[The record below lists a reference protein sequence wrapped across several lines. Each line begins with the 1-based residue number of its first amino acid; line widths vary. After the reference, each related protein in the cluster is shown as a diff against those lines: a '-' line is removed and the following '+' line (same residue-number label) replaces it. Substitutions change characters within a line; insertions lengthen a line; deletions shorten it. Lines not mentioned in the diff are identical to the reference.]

1 MRITKEPPMNTN
13 IISTLR
19 NLNKINPSP
28 NIDLT
33 NIHRREIVEDNS
45 SNPIKVKLI
54 NNNNTQLSTQQKLP
68 IDFLYNDTKKDLNQK
83 EINNL
88 RRSLIFTQEKQNNI
102 NKESEFMKKVSMSPK
117 LTLRYEDNDNISEIN
132 NGKNINNKIKETP
145 TKKYNMI
152 SILSKN
158 FLYNKKKAN
167 NPLSNQNKKKDQSSS
182 NTKNNNM
189 NNKYINDDNISVAS
203 FNSLMTDINTYKNVG
218 INNNQINQ
226 NKKTKSNQN
235 INIKQSNYEYNNNI
249 INDNLN
255 IKSEDL
261 IMIEERLNDISISL
275 NNIND
280 VNDVGASNECVE
292 YFVFYFHSS
301 LSHKFPLLF
310 HENNRILI
318 QSAINL
324 KLLTIAMT
332 YHLSMNLYMMKE
344 ILVNLKY
351 IFTLLKNNIYLLI
364 RKVQIYYGNEYVS
377 KNNIYFKTFNFI
389 LSRNG
394 FDHLNE
400 NEIADLLRNNCI
412 RISKYLSEII
422 IYYEEMGNIYYLDF
436 LDLYNNISKLTEKDI
451 NNYFYHYLYA
461 AKSRGQPP
469 RPKIEYHPLTSRMRS
484 NIKNNY
490 YINNQ
495 TINNY
500 NNININNINELDK
513 HLNNINQLQYKSNK
527 DKLLLMDYLKNKI
540 SPPFLPSL
548 CNKKYTLVLDITN
561 TLINVKYIDPQ
572 GQVLSPTLRPG
583 IFSFLNAIKPIYELV
598 SFSLESK
605 EFSEVIINEIEK
617 NRKYFDFNLYKEH
630 CTLYGNKLVKDI
642 SKLGRDLRRVII
654 VDDDENNFI
663 LNKENGIKI
672 KPFLGEENNND
683 TSLFELKKILILFE
697 RLGLDDVR
705 KGIQSYEKDIKDKI
719 SMNNIGK

>member
-54 NNNNTQLSTQQKLP
+54 NNNNTQLSTQKKLP
-68 IDFLYNDTKKDLNQK
+68 IDFLYNDTKNNLNQK

-249 INDNLN
+249 IND
-255 IKSEDL
+255 KS
-261 IMIEERLNDISISL
+261 
-275 NNIND
+275 
-280 VNDVGASNECVE
+280 
-292 YFVFYFHSS
+292 
-301 LSHKFPLLF
+301 LL
-310 HENNRILI
+310 
-318 QSAINL
+318 
-324 KLLTIAMT
+324 
-332 YHLSMNLYMMKE
+332 
-344 ILVNLKY
+344 
-351 IFTLLKNNIYLLI
+351 
-364 RKVQIYYGNEYVS
+364 
-377 KNNIYFKTFNFI
+377 
-389 LSRNG
+389 
-394 FDHLNE
+394 
-400 NEIADLLRNNCI
+400 
-412 RISKYLSEII
+412 
-422 IYYEEMGNIYYLDF
+422 
-436 LDLYNNISKLTEKDI
+436 
-451 NNYFYHYLYA
+451 
-461 AKSRGQPP
+461 
-469 RPKIEYHPLTSRMRS
+469 
-484 NIKNNY
+484 
-490 YINNQ
+490 
-495 TINNY
+495 
-500 NNININNINELDK
+500 
-513 HLNNINQLQYKSNK
+513 
-527 DKLLLMDYLKNKI
+527 
-540 SPPFLPSL
+540 
-548 CNKKYTLVLDITN
+548 
-561 TLINVKYIDPQ
+561 
-572 GQVLSPTLRPG
+572 
-583 IFSFLNAIKPIYELV
+583 
-598 SFSLESK
+598 
-605 EFSEVIINEIEK
+605 
-617 NRKYFDFNLYKEH
+617 
-630 CTLYGNKLVKDI
+630 
-642 SKLGRDLRRVII
+642 
-654 VDDDENNFI
+654 
-663 LNKENGIKI
+663 
-672 KPFLGEENNND
+672 
-683 TSLFELKKILILFE
+683 
-697 RLGLDDVR
+697 
-705 KGIQSYEKDIKDKI
+705 
-719 SMNNIGK
+719 